1 MMKVAAEHTII
12 TKRPAQEIFYASSNM
27 GWSAILHKNRTFQ
40 QVFISQAGDDAILL
54 HIGVPLTRHGSSY
67 KTRISHLL
75 EEKRPDNG
83 RCGKSNP
90 YRDFLVVQ
98 WSFHDSSRIFSSPN
112 SAVVGVD
119 RPSEREMSFV
129 GPQQVTQPTVIFR
142 HLLKRPHRTC
152 PPIHGL
158 AR

>member
-1 MMKVAAEHTII
+1 MRFCNISAYRSPVTVAV
-12 TKRPAQEIFYASSNM
+12 TKPES
-27 GWSAILHKNRTFQ
+27 
-40 QVFISQAGDDAILL
+40 
-54 HIGVPLTRHGSSY
+54 
-67 KTRISHLL
+67 RISL
-75 EEKRPDNG
+75 KKKGPITVDVV
-83 RCGKSNP
+83 NP

-129 GPQQVTQPTVIFR
+129 GPQQVTQPIVIFR
-142 HLLKRPHRTC
+142 HLLKRPHRKC
-152 PPIHGL
+152 PPIHGI